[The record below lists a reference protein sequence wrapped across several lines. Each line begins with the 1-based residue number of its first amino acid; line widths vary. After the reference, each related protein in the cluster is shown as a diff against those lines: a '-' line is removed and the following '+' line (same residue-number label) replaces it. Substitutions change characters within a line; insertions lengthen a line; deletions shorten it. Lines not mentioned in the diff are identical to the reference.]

1 MTEKDTSGQDS
12 RQKAR
17 MLQDML
23 LDALHAM
30 RSLEQVEGL
39 EKPGTQERTP
49 EGLIDRLASLT
60 GSALRF
66 GVKATDTSLRVGRA
80 LINSQD
86 QLRAMLTAGQSLKDI
101 REVAGLTLSEMS
113 EALNLRDK
121 SVLEAIE
128 NGTSTLSFELILR
141 LAALIARNDPIPFI
155 MRTTRNYN
163 PEVWQI
169 LNDWGVARLPLQF
182 EREREFINIFRRHD
196 DARTLSDEGFQKV
209 LEFTR
214 QSFEMSLHFIEEQE
228 QEVAKLQ
235 AAYEDRQPD
244 GPASPRVPPPA
255 RSGRREA
262 HLQPN
267 SAFIPVIFG
276 LCTTPFSVTMASI
289 RLAGVTSKT
298 GLNTLTPSG
307 ASGIPR
313 ISRTSIP
320 SRSSIGTSA
329 PDSRAISTVLDGA
342 TTMKP
347 TL

>member
-1 MTEKDTSGQDS
+1 MTEKEASGQDS

-17 MLQDML
+17 LLQDML

-30 RSLEQVEGL
+30 RSLEEVEGL
-39 EKPGTQERTP
+39 EKPATPERTP

-196 DARTLSDEGFQKV
+196 DARTLSDEGFKKV

-228 QEVAKLQ
+228 QQVAELRATYEEEHPEVKTSSDKT
-235 AAYEDRQPD
+235 AARKKRPERT
-244 GPASPRVPPPA
+244 PP
-255 RSGRREA
+255 
-262 HLQPN
+262 
-267 SAFIPVIFG
+267 
-276 LCTTPFSVTMASI
+276 
-289 RLAGVTSKT
+289 
-298 GLNTLTPSG
+298 
-307 ASGIPR
+307 
-313 ISRTSIP
+313 
-320 SRSSIGTSA
+320 
-329 PDSRAISTVLDGA
+329 ST
-342 TTMKP
+342 K
-347 TL
+347 

>member
-39 EKPGTQERTP
+39 EKPVTQERTP

-80 LINSQD
+80 LMNSQD

-169 LNDWGVARLPLQF
+169 LNDWGVAKLPLQF

-228 QEVAKLQ
+228 REVAELQ
-235 AAYEDRQPD
+235 AAYEDKHPE
-244 GPASPRVPPPA
+244 G
-255 RSGRREA
+255 
-262 HLQPN
+262 
-267 SAFIPVIFG
+267 
-276 LCTTPFSVTMASI
+276 
-289 RLAGVTSKT
+289 
-298 GLNTLTPSG
+298 
-307 ASGIPR
+307 
-313 ISRTSIP
+313 P
-320 SRSSIGTSA
+320 SRPEKSPVRKKRQAGG
-329 PDSRAISTVLDGA
+329 PPST
-342 TTMKP
+342 K
-347 TL
+347 

>member
-39 EKPGTQERTP
+39 EKPVTQERTP

-66 GVKATDTSLRVGRA
+66 GAKATDTSLRVGRA
-80 LINSQD
+80 LMNSQD

-169 LNDWGVARLPLQF
+169 LNDWGMAKLPLQF

-228 QEVAKLQ
+228 REVAELQ
-235 AAYEDRQPD
+235 AAYEDKHPE
-244 GPASPRVPPPA
+244 G
-255 RSGRREA
+255 
-262 HLQPN
+262 
-267 SAFIPVIFG
+267 
-276 LCTTPFSVTMASI
+276 
-289 RLAGVTSKT
+289 
-298 GLNTLTPSG
+298 
-307 ASGIPR
+307 
-313 ISRTSIP
+313 P
-320 SRSSIGTSA
+320 SRPEKSSVRKKRQAGGPS
-329 PDSRAISTVLDGA
+329 ST
-342 TTMKP
+342 K
-347 TL
+347 

>member
-1 MTEKDTSGQDS
+1 MTDSGKDQENRPSP
-12 RQKAR
+12 RA
-17 MLQDML
+17 LQDML

-30 RSLEQVEGL
+30 RSQEELDRLV
-39 EKPGTQERTP
+39 KPGKGSEKEP

-66 GVKATDTSLRVGRA
+66 GVRATDTSLKVGRA

-86 QLRAMLTAGQSLKDI
+86 QLRAMLTAGQSLADI

-113 EALNLRDK
+113 EALNLKDK

-128 NGTSTLSFELILR
+128 NGTATLSFELILR

-169 LNDWGVARLPLQF
+169 LNDWGIGRLPLQF

-196 DARTLSDEGFQKV
+196 DARNLSDEGFRKV

-228 QEVAKLQ
+228 KQIARLKAGQDADNDSE
-235 AAYEDRQPD
+235 
-244 GPASPRVPPPA
+244 SPPA
-255 RSGRREA
+255 E
-262 HLQPN
+262 
-267 SAFIPVIFG
+267 
-276 LCTTPFSVTMASI
+276 
-289 RLAGVTSKT
+289 
-298 GLNTLTPSG
+298 
-307 ASGIPR
+307 
-313 ISRTSIP
+313 
-320 SRSSIGTSA
+320 
-329 PDSRAISTVLDGA
+329 
-342 TTMKP
+342 
-347 TL
+347 

>member
-1 MTEKDTSGQDS
+1 MTEKEAGAQDS

-17 MLQDML
+17 ILQDML

-30 RSLEQVEGL
+30 RSLEEVEGL
-39 EKPGTQERTP
+39 EKPTAEERTP

-66 GVKATDTSLRVGRA
+66 GAKATDTSLRMGRA

-101 REVAGLTLSEMS
+101 REVAGLTVSEMS

-128 NGTSTLSFELILR
+128 NGTTTLSFELILR

-196 DARTLSDEGFQKV
+196 DARTLSDEGFRKV

-228 QEVAKLQ
+228 KQVAELR
-235 AAYEDRQPD
+235 AASEGSDT
-244 GPASPRVPPPA
+244 PP
-255 RSGRREA
+255 
-262 HLQPN
+262 
-267 SAFIPVIFG
+267 SA
-276 LCTTPFSVTMASI
+276 
-289 RLAGVTSKT
+289 K
-298 GLNTLTPSG
+298 
-307 ASGIPR
+307 
-313 ISRTSIP
+313 
-320 SRSSIGTSA
+320 
-329 PDSRAISTVLDGA
+329 
-342 TTMKP
+342 
-347 TL
+347 

>member
-1 MTEKDTSGQDS
+1 MTENGDGGQDS

-17 MLQDML
+17 VLRDML

-30 RSLEQVEGL
+30 RSLEEVDGL
-39 EKPGTQERTP
+39 EKPTARERTQ

-66 GVKATDTSLRVGRA
+66 GVKATDISLRVGRA

-128 NGTSTLSFELILR
+128 NGTATLSFELILR

-163 PEVWQI
+163 PEVWQL

-214 QSFEMSLHFIEEQE
+214 HSFEMSLHFVEEQE
-228 QEVAKLQ
+228 RQVEELR
-235 AAYEDRQPD
+235 AAYEGKQPAEP
-244 GPASPRVPPPA
+244 GKPEKPPA
-255 RSGRREA
+255 ARKRPAGKN
-262 HLQPN
+262 P
-267 SAFIPVIFG
+267 
-276 LCTTPFSVTMASI
+276 SV
-289 RLAGVTSKT
+289 K
-298 GLNTLTPSG
+298 
-307 ASGIPR
+307 
-313 ISRTSIP
+313 
-320 SRSSIGTSA
+320 
-329 PDSRAISTVLDGA
+329 
-342 TTMKP
+342 
-347 TL
+347 

>member
-1 MTEKDTSGQDS
+1 MTEKDASGQDS
-12 RQKAR
+12 RQRAR

-30 RSLEQVEGL
+30 RSLEEVEGL
-39 EKPGTQERTP
+39 EKPATRERTP
-49 EGLIDRLASLT
+49 EGLIDRLAGLT

-196 DARTLSDEGFQKV
+196 DARTLSDEGFRKV

-228 QEVAKLQ
+228 QQVAELR
-235 AAYEDRQPD
+235 AAYEEKHPD
-244 GPASPRVPPPA
+244 ANTPPDKPAA
-255 RSGRREA
+255 R
-262 HLQPN
+262 
-267 SAFIPVIFG
+267 
-276 LCTTPFSVTMASI
+276 
-289 RLAGVTSKT
+289 K
-298 GLNTLTPSG
+298 
-307 ASGIPR
+307 
-313 ISRTSIP
+313 
-320 SRSSIGTSA
+320 
-329 PDSRAISTVLDGA
+329 
-342 TTMKP
+342 
-347 TL
+347 

>member
-39 EKPGTQERTP
+39 EKPVTQERTP

-80 LINSQD
+80 LMNSQD

-169 LNDWGVARLPLQF
+169 LNDWGVAKLPLQF

-228 QEVAKLQ
+228 REVAELQ
-235 AAYEDRQPD
+235 AAYEDKHPE
-244 GPASPRVPPPA
+244 G
-255 RSGRREA
+255 
-262 HLQPN
+262 
-267 SAFIPVIFG
+267 
-276 LCTTPFSVTMASI
+276 
-289 RLAGVTSKT
+289 
-298 GLNTLTPSG
+298 
-307 ASGIPR
+307 
-313 ISRTSIP
+313 P
-320 SRSSIGTSA
+320 SRPEKSPVRKKRQVGG
-329 PDSRAISTVLDGA
+329 PPST
-342 TTMKP
+342 K
-347 TL
+347 

>member
-1 MTEKDTSGQDS
+1 MTDKDTSGQDS

-30 RSLEQVEGL
+30 RSLDEVEGL
-39 EKPGTQERTP
+39 EKPATQERTP

-66 GVKATDTSLRVGRA
+66 GVRATDTSFRVGRT
-80 LINSQD
+80 LINSQE
-86 QLRAMLTAGQSLKDI
+86 QLRAMLAAGQSLKDI

-128 NGTSTLSFELILR
+128 NGTTTLSFELILR

-228 QEVAKLQ
+228 QQVADLR
-235 AAYEDRQPD
+235 AAYEDKQPD
-244 GPASPRVPPPA
+244 ASTTADKPKPPA
-255 RSGRREA
+255 RKKRPEG
-262 HLQPN
+262 
-267 SAFIPVIFG
+267 
-276 LCTTPFSVTMASI
+276 TP
-289 RLAGVTSKT
+289 
-298 GLNTLTPSG
+298 PS
-307 ASGIPR
+307 
-313 ISRTSIP
+313 T
-320 SRSSIGTSA
+320 
-329 PDSRAISTVLDGA
+329 
-342 TTMKP
+342 K
-347 TL
+347 